1 VEGIQVAVTPQ
12 SPDEEPSDVMQPDEV
27 IDLPEAL
34 AAYTIGAAYA
44 MGLEKETG
52 SIELGK
58 RADLVVLAD
67 NLFEV
72 PARRLGKT
80 RVLMT
85 LVDGEP
91 VYKDSPASEP

>member
-1 VEGIQVAVTPQ
+1 
-12 SPDEEPSDVMQPDEV
+12 MQPDEV

-52 SIELGK
+52 SIEVGK
-58 RADLVVLAD
+58 RADLVVLEK

-72 PARRLGKT
+72 PSRQLGKT

-85 LVDGEP
+85 LVEGEP
-91 VYKDSPASEP
+91 VYRHPALNQ